1 VSLGATCR
9 RRARARRRMLARMT
23 DRAASDRGFTVVEIL
38 FTVVLATTLVS
49 VAIPS
54 ARDAVDELKT
64 ATAARYLAGRLAE
77 ARVNAVARSACVG
90 LRFEPYG
97 SDYRYASYTDG
108 NGNGVRSQDIALGLD
123 LPISGKEAL
132 KDKFPNVSFGL
143 INGYPDAD
151 DTVGS
156 GTDGVR
162 IGKARIATM
171 SPDGTATAG
180 TLYLHGRRSQYA
192 VRILGTTGRM
202 RVLQYKPASRTWV
215 GR

>member
-1 VSLGATCR
+1 
-9 RRARARRRMLARMT
+9 M
-23 DRAASDRGFTVVEIL
+23 VEIL
-38 FTVVLATTLVS
+38 FALVLATTVVS

-54 ARDAVDELKT
+54 TRDAVDEIRT

-77 ARVNAVARSACVG
+77 ARVSAVARSACVG
-90 LRFEPYG
+90 LRFEPYR
-97 SDYRYASYTDG
+97 SDYRYGAYTDG
-108 NGNGVRSQDIALGLD
+108 NGNGVRAQDIALGLD
-123 LPISGKEAL
+123 VPASGKELL
-132 KDKFPNVSFGL
+132 KDKFPDVTFGL
-143 INGYPDAD
+143 MNGYPDAD
-151 DTVGS
+151 GVG
-156 GTDGVR
+156 GTGGDGVR

-215 GR
+215 ER